1 MYKTFDAVKKDYPIG
16 KIMTNGIEQYF
27 NCKLNSANFQD
38 FIKRFQNNDFVI
50 SMKNTNGIV
59 SVITRYPHVEYNI
72 IDYGYIASKDIWF
85 PISDYTF
92 DFEHFLYDDE
102 LTYDGFDGLTYPK
115 TYNEVIDSIK
125 KSNKTIL
132 SNTVEE

>member
-1 MYKTFDAVKKDYPIG
+1 MYKTFDAVKKDYLIG

-38 FIKRFQNNDFVI
+38 FIKRFQNNDFVV

-72 IDYGYIASKDIWF
+72 IDYGYIVSKDIWF
-85 PISDYTF
+85 PISDYTY

-102 LTYDGFDGLTYPK
+102 LTYPK
-115 TYNEVIDSIK
+115 TYNEVMNSIK
-125 KSNKTIL
+125 NSNKTIL
-132 SNTVEE
+132 SNTIEE

>member
-1 MYKTFDAVKKDYPIG
+1 MYRTFDEVKKDYPIG
-16 KIMTNGIEQYF
+16 KIMTNGVKQYY
-27 NCKLNSANFQD
+27 NCKLNSANYQN
-38 FIKRFQNNDFVI
+38 FIDRFQNNDFVV

-72 IDYGYIASKDIWF
+72 IDYGYIASKDVWF
-85 PISDYTF
+85 PISSAYTT

-102 LTYDGFDGLTYPK
+102 LTYDEPAYPK
-115 TYNEVIDSIK
+115 TYNEVMDFIK